1 MDFEALKRKVEDLV
15 AREKKV
21 RQKKAEVKGTLEA
34 KKQELQNLVIEIQEA
49 GYNPKTIRED
59 YEKAFKELDAMVADY
74 SEKMTKAEEAI
85 DEFYRK

>member
-1 MDFEALKRKVEDLV
+1 MDFEALKRKVDDLL

-34 KKQELQNLVIEIQEA
+34 KKQELQNLVTEIQEA
-49 GYNPKTIRED
+49 GYNPKTIREG
-59 YEKAFKELDAMVADY
+59 YEKALAELDAMVSDY
-74 SEKMTKAEEAI
+74 SEKMRKAEEAI